1 MNTTSKLSHAESKA
15 REAKKAVR
23 GVVRRLSVHSK
34 EGVVQTLVQGY
45 GPPIGTAYCGV
56 WRGTESANDGLTN
69 LRRLIANGLDR
80 KSREIV
86 ARNTK
91 IVRTQRI
98 K

>member
-1 MNTTSKLSHAESKA
+1 MNNTSKLSHAESKA

-23 GVVRRLSVHSK
+23 RVMRNRQIWSHDYPQHVNL
-34 EGVVQTLVQGY
+34 ET
-45 GPPIGTAYCGV
+45 GPVNCYKGV
-56 WRGTESANDGLTN
+56 WCGKPKDSLSA
-69 LRRLIANGLDR
+69 LRALLANGLDR